1 MDTPGNPEIIRV
13 YTREKHDEWKKREKE
28 TGNGEALGEREKNGK
43 KREKI
48 WTGERRRREIETE
61 KSEEKGERGE

>member
-1 MDTPGNPEIIRV
+1 MDTPGNPEIIGV

-28 TGNGEALGEREKNGK
+28 TGTGEALEEREKNWK

-48 WTGERRRREIETE
+48 WTGERRTE
-61 KSEEKGERGE
+61 KRKGN

>member
-13 YTREKHDEWKKREKE
+13 YTREKHDEWKKGGKE
-28 TGNGEALGEREKNGK
+28 TGTGEALEEREKNWK

-48 WTGERRRREIETE
+48 GTGERRKE
-61 KSEEKGERGE
+61 KRIGNWEK